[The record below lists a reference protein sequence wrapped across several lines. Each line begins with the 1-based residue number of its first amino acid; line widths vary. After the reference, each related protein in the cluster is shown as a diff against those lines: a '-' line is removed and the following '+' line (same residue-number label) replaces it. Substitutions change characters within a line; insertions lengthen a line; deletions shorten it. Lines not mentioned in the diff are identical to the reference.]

1 MVYARRRTTL
11 SAIMLAGHPLTVSFA
26 ANWFICCLV
35 FCSFLV
41 FCCGED
47 GDMFGANF
55 MASVERL
62 LEDAGYD
69 WGDESDPEVRKTP
82 CLSHFQL
89 RQDYQD
95 RLGTQTHGQ
104 LRENALNYAGQV
116 PANLQAV
123 SVCRSWRLA
132 MDAGQVAAGACC

>member
-1 MVYARRRTTL
+1 
-11 SAIMLAGHPLTVSFA
+11 
-26 ANWFICCLV
+26 LV